1 MGRVNKNIE
10 GVFVNVVGNEK
21 EKSSYDRFMDYGSSL
36 ANKESKKLGQF
47 VKLYQDL
54 ITKTKTEIQQLAD
67 LEVIIMQI
75 RSKENLTNDDIK
87 LNIVRNEYIYARC
100 PFFRTDKT
108 TKDIRVIV
116 DNLEFW
122 DGDLDK
128 LSGNQD
134 FMDKAYSKLVKA
146 MDVEIQENIKKY
158 ESIYKNITN

>member
-47 VKLYQDL
+47 VKSYQDL

-158 ESIYKNITN
+158 ESIYENITN

>member
-158 ESIYKNITN
+158 ESIYK